1 MAGVIGPSKYLP
13 GQFIKAREGA
23 VCDEHP
29 DRPATYTMIGETD
42 SFGSETHDMCDE
54 CKQHAISEKE
64 KDVNAEG
71 LCEICHTMQKGVNE
85 ARDPSEG
92 MYGPVYRMC
101 PACKNKIINAFLDD
115 DEYYRL
121 SGSDGDDRDYI
132 IGWGDVVD
140 DLDLEIPPEGPDGES
155 DCDPNQDAVNDQIT
169 ADYNE
174 AVENGEL

>member
-1 MAGVIGPSKYLP
+1 MAGVIGPNRYLP

-54 CKQHAISEKE
+54 CRRDAVSEKE
-64 KDVNAEG
+64 RDVNAEG

-85 ARDPSEG
+85 SRDPSEG

-101 PACKNKIINAFLDD
+101 PACKKRIIDDFLG
-115 DEYYRL
+115 E
-121 SGSDGDDRDYI
+121 
-132 IGWGDVVD
+132 D
-140 DLDLEIPPEGPDGES
+140 DLD
-155 DCDPNQDAVNDQIT
+155 
-169 ADYNE
+169 
-174 AVENGEL
+174 